1 MKPENS
7 PPGSKPEELVTGI
20 PAEEDPTKAN
30 SESSVELAASNVAST
45 GGEENPQSEF
55 AESNGELIGSVE
67 ASQSVEAAPIKT
79 GAIQKRK
86 RSVVWEWVETIV
98 IALILALV
106 LRTFVV
112 QPYEVHLSSM
122 VPTLTEGDFIL
133 VSKLAYKLGTAQRG
147 DVVVFIPPNGTERDY
162 VKRVIGLPG
171 ETIDIQD
178 GQVKI
183 NGTLLVEPYA
193 KGTTNGGRY
202 NHLEIPQGTVFCM
215 GDNRLNSSDSRNFGP
230 VSISALEGKTV
241 LLFWPFIHFKWTL

>member
-1 MKPENS
+1 MQPENS
-7 PPGSKPEELVTGI
+7 PLGSKPEELAVGI
-20 PAEEDPTKAN
+20 PAREAPTKSDSDN
-30 SESSVELAASNVAST
+30 SVGAPECRAPMPI
-45 GGEENPQSEF
+45 GEETPQ
-55 AESNGELIGSVE
+55 AEPVEMTDGLVDSVD
-67 ASQSVEAAPIKT
+67 AAPIQT
-79 GAIQKRK
+79 GAAPKKK
-86 RSVVWEWVETIV
+86 RSVIWEWVETIV
-98 IALILALV
+98 IALILALI

-122 VPTLTEGDFIL
+122 VPTLMEGDFIL

-147 DVVVFIPPNGTERDY
+147 DVVVFIPPNGSDRDY

-183 NGTLLVEPYA
+183 NGTPLVEPYA
-193 KGTTNGGRY
+193 KGQTTGGRY

-230 VSISALEGKTV
+230 VSISAMEGKTI
-241 LLFWPFIHFKWTL
+241 LLFWPFLHFKWTL

>member
-1 MKPENS
+1 MQPENS
-7 PPGSKPEELVTGI
+7 PLGSKPEELAVGI
-20 PAEEDPTKAN
+20 PPREVPTKSD
-30 SESSVELAASNVAST
+30 SESFVGVPDFSVPVT
-45 GGEENPQSEF
+45 IGEEAPP
-55 AESNGELIGSVE
+55 AEPPEMTNGVV
-67 ASQSVEAAPIKT
+67 QSVEAAPIQT
-79 GAIQKRK
+79 GAVPKKK

-122 VPTLTEGDFIL
+122 VPTLVEGDFIL

-147 DVVVFIPPNGTERDY
+147 DVVVFVPPNGSDRDY

-193 KGTTNGGRY
+193 KGQTTGGRY

-230 VSISALEGKTV
+230 VSISAMEGKTI
-241 LLFWPFIHFKWTL
+241 LLFWPFLHFKWTL

>member
-1 MKPENS
+1 VKHENS
-7 PPGSKPEELVTGI
+7 PPGSEPEELTVGT
-20 PAEEDPTKAN
+20 PT
-30 SESSVELAASNVAST
+30 E
-45 GGEENPQSEF
+45 
-55 AESNGELIGSVE
+55 E
-67 ASQSVEAAPIKT
+67 ASDPADHDSPGGIQDFNSLATSEEEGSQNETNEAIDGPVPAVEAAPVQTSEVPK
-79 GAIQKRK
+79 KR

-98 IALILALV
+98 IALILALI

-122 VPTLTEGDFIL
+122 VPTLMEGDFIL

-147 DVVVFIPPNGTERDY
+147 DVVVFIPPNGSDRDY

-178 GQVKI
+178 GLVKI
-183 NGTLLVEPYA
+183 NGTPLVEPYA
-193 KGTTNGGRY
+193 KGQTTGGRY

-230 VSISALEGKTV
+230 VSISSLEGKTI
-241 LLFWPFIHFKWTL
+241 LLFWPFLHFKWTL

>member
-7 PPGSKPEELVTGI
+7 PLGSEPEELAAGLS
-20 PAEEDPTKAN
+20 AEE
-30 SESSVELAASNVAST
+30 AST
-45 GGEENPQSEF
+45 PRNSDPHVESPVFGAAETLGDDVPQ
-55 AESNGELIGSVE
+55 AEPTESVDGLVPVVE
-67 ASQSVEAAPIKT
+67 ATPLQKGTVL
-79 GAIQKRK
+79 KRK
-86 RSVVWEWVETIV
+86 RSVIWEWVETIV
-98 IALILALV
+98 IALILALI

-122 VPTLTEGDFIL
+122 VPTLVEGDFIL
-133 VSKLAYKLGTAQRG
+133 VSKLAYKLGSAQRG
-147 DVVVFIPPNGTERDY
+147 DVVVFIPPNGSDRDY

-193 KGTTNGGRY
+193 KGTTAGGRY

-230 VSISALEGKTV
+230 VSITALEGKTV
-241 LLFWPFIHFKWTL
+241 LLFWPFTHFKWTL